1 MRYLI
6 DTHILIWQAQDSVRL
21 LPAARAL
28 LHDPRNILVFSV
40 VSLWE
45 IVIKNTISQGG
56 FSVNPVALR
65 DGLLRSGYRELAV
78 EAEHVLEVGRLEP
91 LHNDP
96 FDRLL
101 LAQART
107 EGLALLTVDKA
118 VLAYGFPAIPA
129 Y

>member
-21 LPAARAL
+21 SPAARTL
-28 LHDPRNILVFSV
+28 LQDPHHTLVFSV

-45 IVIKNTISQGG
+45 IVIKNTRSHGE

-65 DGLLRSGYRELAV
+65 DGMLRSGYLEFAV

-101 LAQART
+101 LAQARV
-107 EGLALLTVDKA
+107 EGLTLLTADRE
-118 VLAYGFPAIPA
+118 VLAYGAPAQSV
-129 Y
+129 